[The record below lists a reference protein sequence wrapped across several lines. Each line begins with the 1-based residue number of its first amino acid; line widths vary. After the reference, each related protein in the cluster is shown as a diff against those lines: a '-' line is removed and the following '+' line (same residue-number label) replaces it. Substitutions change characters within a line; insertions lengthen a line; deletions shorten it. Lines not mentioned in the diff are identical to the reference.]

1 MVIGMKVKPDRL
13 RFGTAGIPLSTPKR
27 STIDGIIHVK
37 NLGLDAMEL
46 EFVRGVNLRPELA
59 KKIKYI
65 AQKNDILL
73 TAHAPYYI
81 NLNASEKAK
90 VEASKKRII
99 QSAERLYDAGGWS
112 VVFHAGYYL
121 KQPSESVYAKIKN
134 EIADIVRHLQNRGIE
149 IWIRPELTGK
159 ATQFGDLKELVK
171 LSQEIEMVLPAIDF
185 AHAHARNRGKCNTSE
200 EWREMLSYIEEQL
213 GRDALDNM
221 HIHISGI
228 NYGEKGERNH
238 LNLQESDMRWEDLL
252 RVLKEFRIKGVVIS
266 ESPNIEEDA
275 LLMKKRYLEIKT

>member
-1 MVIGMKVKPDRL
+1 MKIKIKPSKL
-13 RFGTAGIPLSTPKR
+13 RFGTAGIPISTPKR
-27 STIDGIIHVK
+27 STIDGIIHVR

-46 EFVRGVNLRPELA
+46 EFVRGVNLKPELA

-65 AQKNDILL
+65 AQKHDILL

-121 KQPSESVYAKIKN
+121 KQPPERVYTKIKN
-134 EIADIVRHLQNRGIE
+134 EITDIVRHLQDKGIE

-159 ATQFGDLKELVK
+159 VTQFGDLKELVK
-171 LSQEIEMVLPAIDF
+171 LSQEVEMVLPAIDF

-200 EWREMLSYIEEQL
+200 EWREMLSYMEEQL
-213 GRDALDNM
+213 GREALDNM

-238 LNLQESDMRWEDLL
+238 INLQESDMRWEDLL
-252 RVLKEFRIKGVVIS
+252 KVLKEFRVKGVVIS
-266 ESPNIEEDA
+266 ESPNIEGDA
-275 LLMKKRYLEIKT
+275 LLMKKKYLEIKT